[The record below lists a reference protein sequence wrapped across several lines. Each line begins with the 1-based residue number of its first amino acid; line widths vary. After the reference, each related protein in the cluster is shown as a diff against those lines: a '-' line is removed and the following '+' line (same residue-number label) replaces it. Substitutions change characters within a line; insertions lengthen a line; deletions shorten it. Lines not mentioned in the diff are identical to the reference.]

1 MPDHSF
7 GKKPKHNVGKKDTLC
22 YRILG
27 STNYLPTL
35 NYQTAKQD
43 IIDLT
48 FQRNKFVSEK
58 VIAEYADI
66 WNLMWEENW

>member
-1 MPDHSF
+1 MEYW
-7 GKKPKHNVGKKDTLC
+7 VV
-22 YRILG
+22 
-27 STNYLPTL
+27 PTL

-43 IIDLT
+43 IIDLR

-66 WNLMWEENW
+66 